1 MNKILLHFFTAW
13 ASFFLC
19 IGVALTSAPQN
30 PINRDVLETP
40 VVTEET
46 TPVLETGEV
55 NINIKKCDLSS
66 QKTIEKNDLVFSNI
80 IDISL
85 YAETT
90 EPVETSAETE
100 EEKELTI
107 QDLLDAELALVP
119 EDDLQFLYDNGWS
132 IELTDMDLAAEYGYS
147 GSIVGITD
155 YELNIIY
162 IANREGAIRRAAIHE
177 VGHALAAAYGGL
189 DVTWEFIN
197 IYKEECEYFRDITS
211 VGDGHEIESSKEYF
225 ASVYQ
230 NMCLDYER
238 TVNDVPASV
247 EYIERVLWEEGQPVE
262 PTPTP
267 ASSSSG
273 LTINRPISDTGGEI
287 EASERPT
294 EHDISDWA
302 EKVKDTGDRVVVPT

>member
-1 MNKILLHFFTAW
+1 MNKVLLHFFTAW

-19 IGVALTSAPQN
+19 LGIVFISAPQK
-30 PINRDVLETP
+30 PINRAVLETS

-46 TPVLETGEV
+46 APVLETGEGSANV
-55 NINIKKCDLSS
+55 KNYDQSP
-66 QKTIEKNDLVFSNI
+66 QKTIEKNTLFFSNI
-80 IDISL
+80 IDVSL
-85 YAETT
+85 YT
-90 EPVETSAETE
+90 EKTDPVESSAETE

-155 YELNIIY
+155 DELNIIY
-162 IANREGAIRRAAIHE
+162 IANREGAIRRATIHE
-177 VGHALAAAYGGL
+177 VGHELAADYDGL
-189 DVTWEFIN
+189 YVTWEFIN
-197 IYKEECEYFRDITS
+197 IYNEECEYFRDITS
-211 VGDGHEIESSKEYF
+211 VGDGHEVESSKEYF

-247 EYIERVLWEEGQPVE
+247 EYIERVLWEGGQPVE

-267 ASSSSG
+267 VSSSSD
-273 LTINRPISDTGGEI
+273 LTINRPISDAGDEI
-287 EASERPT
+287 GAPERPT
-294 EHDISDWA
+294 DHDISEWA
-302 EKVKDTGDRVVVPT
+302 EKVKDTDDRIVFPV